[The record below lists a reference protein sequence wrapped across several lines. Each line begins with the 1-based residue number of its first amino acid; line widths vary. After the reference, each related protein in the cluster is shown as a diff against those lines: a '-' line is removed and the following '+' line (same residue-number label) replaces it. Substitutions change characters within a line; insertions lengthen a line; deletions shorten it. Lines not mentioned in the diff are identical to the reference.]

1 MKRRQGSD
9 RLLLTCALILVLIGI
24 LMVFSSSFYYALQR
38 FGDQY
43 YFFRKELQWALV
55 GLVGMLVMSRIKY
68 QRLAPLGIPMLL
80 VSLVLLVVVV
90 YTPLGMELNGAKRW
104 ISLGGI
110 TLMPGEV
117 AKFGVV
123 LFMASRLSQ
132 DKTGL
137 RRPKDLFLYIGV
149 LVSIFLLIMK
159 QPNLSTALTVFGVGF
174 VQIFVAGLPLFYV
187 FSGLGAG
194 TLAAVVAIRTSEYRM
209 ERFTTFLD
217 PFKDTS
223 DKGWQVAQSLFA
235 LGSGGFFGVGLGE
248 SIQNKLYIP
257 EPQNDF
263 IFATIGEEFGY
274 LGSVAVVM
282 LFVVL
287 IWRGIKIAINARDR
301 FGFFLATGITA
312 TIAIQTVINIAVATS
327 SIPATGVPLPFISF
341 GGNSLALLMAQ
352 IGILLNISRSS
363 LSVEESA

>member
-1 MKRRQGSD
+1 MKPRQGSD
-9 RLLLTCALILVLIGI
+9 RLLLTCTLILVLIGV

-38 FGDQY
+38 FNDQY
-43 YFFRKELQWALV
+43 YFFRKELQWAVV
-55 GLVGMLVMSRIKY
+55 GLIGMGIMSRVKY
-68 QRLAPLGIPMLL
+68 QRLAPLGVPFLL
-80 VSLVLLVVVV
+80 VSFVLLVVVLF
-90 YTPLGMELNGAKRW
+90 TPLGLELNGAKRW

-117 AKFGVV
+117 AKFAVV
-123 LFMASRLSQ
+123 LFMASRLAK
-132 DKTGL
+132 DKSGL
-137 RRPKDLFLYIGV
+137 KKPNDLMLYSVVIASV
-149 LVSIFLLIMK
+149 FLLILK
-159 QPNLSTALTVFGVGF
+159 QPNLSTALTIFGVAF
-174 VQIFVAGLPLFYV
+174 VQLFVAELPMFYV
-187 FSGLGAG
+187 VTGLGAG
-194 TLAAVVAIRTSEYRM
+194 SLAALLLVKTSEYRM
-209 ERFTTFLD
+209 ERLTTFLD

-223 DKGWQVAQSLFA
+223 EKGWQVAQSLFA

-274 LGSVAVVM
+274 LGSVAVIL

-287 IWRGIKIAINARDR
+287 IWRGIKIAVNAKDR
-301 FGFFLATGITA
+301 FGFFLATGIIA

-327 SIPATGVPLPFISF
+327 SMPVTGVPLPFISF

-363 LSVEESA
+363 LSAEENQ

>member
-1 MKRRQGSD
+1 MKPQQGSD
-9 RLLLTCALILVLIGI
+9 RILLTCVLVLVLIGI

-38 FGDQY
+38 FNDQY
-43 YFFRKELQWALV
+43 YFFRKELQWAFI
-55 GLVGMLVMSRIKY
+55 GLIGMGIMSRVKY
-68 QRLAPLGIPMLL
+68 QRLAPLAVPFLL
-80 VSLVLLVVVV
+80 VSLLLLVVVV
-90 YTPLGMELNGAKRW
+90 FTPLGLELNGAKRW
-104 ISLGGI
+104 ISVGGI

-117 AKFGVV
+117 AKFAVV
-123 LFMASRLSQ
+123 LFMAAVLAK
-132 DKTGL
+132 DKSGL
-137 RRPKDLFLYIGV
+137 RTPRDLMLYV
-149 LVSIFLLIMK
+149 VVVAVVFLLIMK
-159 QPNLSTALTVFGVGF
+159 QPNLSTALTIFGVAF
-174 VQIFVAGLPLFYV
+174 IQLFVAGLPLFYV

-194 TLAAVVAIRTSEYRM
+194 SLAALFLVKTSEYRM
-209 ERFTTFLD
+209 ERLTTFLD

-223 DKGWQVAQSLFA
+223 EKGWQVAQSLFA

-274 LGSVAVVM
+274 LGSLMVIL
-282 LFVVL
+282 LFVIL
-287 IWRGIKIAINARDR
+287 IWRGIKIAVNARDR

-327 SIPATGVPLPFISF
+327 SIPVTGVPLPFISF

-352 IGILLNISRSS
+352 MGILLNISRSS
-363 LSVEESA
+363 LSAEENR